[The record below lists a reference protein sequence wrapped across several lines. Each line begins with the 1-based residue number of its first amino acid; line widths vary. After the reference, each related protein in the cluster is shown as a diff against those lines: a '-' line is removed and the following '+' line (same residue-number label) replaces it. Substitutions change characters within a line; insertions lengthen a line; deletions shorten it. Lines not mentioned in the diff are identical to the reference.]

1 MTGSNEALAL
11 KAALRMDL
19 NAFVHKV
26 FKTVSPGDV
35 YRPNWHIEAI
45 THELIRCRDGD
56 NTRLLITQPPR
67 SLKSI
72 CTSVAFVAWA
82 LGHDS
87 ALRFICVSYSQ
98 DLATELARQFRLVID
113 SAWYKDLFPKMRLAK
128 DTGDHCVTTRGG
140 GRLATS
146 IGGTLTGRGA
156 DIIIID
162 DPLKPEEALSETARS
177 KVISWYN
184 STLTSRLNDKEKGV
198 IIVVMQRLH
207 QDDLVGHLLDKGGWQ
222 HLDLPAIA
230 VEDQVI
236 RLGGGALYH
245 RAAGDVL
252 HPERESLATLDRL
265 KAQHG
270 SLTFSA
276 QYQQRPIPVEGNL
289 VKRDWFRF
297 YDTLPETERRLTLVQ
312 SWDVAGTTG
321 DTSDW
326 SVCATWAMD
335 RKSFYLMDLWR
346 GRLQYPDLK
355 RKVIA
360 LQEQHGADTVL
371 IEKAGLGLNL
381 VQDLLADSPP
391 RFPRPIGII
400 PKGDKLTRMEAES
413 ARIEGGHVLLPR
425 DAPWLDTYLNEIL
438 AFPNGHHD
446 DQVDSTSQFLNWA
459 WQKQGRAYR
468 SKITAFPV
476 VIEGDWDDPY

>member
-1 MTGSNEALAL
+1 MMTGSNEAQAL
-11 KAALRMDL
+11 KAALRTDL
-19 NAFVHKV
+19 NAFVHKT
-26 FKTVSPGDV
+26 FNTVSPGDAFL
-35 YRPNWHIEAI
+35 RNWHIEAI
-45 THELIRCRDGD
+45 THELIRCRGGD
-56 NTRLLITQPPR
+56 NTRLLVTQPPR

-82 LGHDS
+82 LGHDP

-98 DLATELARQFRLVID
+98 ELASELARQFRLVID
-113 SAWYKDLFPKMRLAK
+113 SAWYKDLFPGMRLAR
-128 DTGDHCVTTRGG
+128 DTGHHCVTTRGG

-162 DPLKPEEALSETARS
+162 DPLKPEDALSEAARS
-177 KVISWYN
+177 QVINWYG
-184 STLTSRLNDKEKGV
+184 STLISRLNDKKRGV

-230 VEDQVI
+230 PEDQVI
-236 RLGGGALYH
+236 RLGEDALYH
-245 RAAGDVL
+245 RATGDVL
-252 HPERESLATLDRL
+252 HPEREPLTTLERIRADL
-265 KAQHG
+265 G

-297 YDTLPETERRLTLVQ
+297 YDALPGTEHRLSRVQ
-312 SWDVAGTTG
+312 SWDVAGTTA
-321 DTSDW
+321 DSSDW
-326 SVCATWAMD
+326 SVCTTWAMD
-335 RKSFYLMDLWR
+335 RKSFYLVDLWR

-360 LQEQHGADTVL
+360 LQEHHGADMVL

-381 VQDLLADSPP
+381 VQDLMADSPV
-391 RFPRPIGII
+391 RFPRPIGIT

-413 ARIEGGHVLLPR
+413 ARIEAGHVLLPR
-425 DAPWLDTYLNEIL
+425 DAPWMDTYLNELL
-438 AFPNGHHD
+438 AFPNGRHD

-459 WQKQGRAYR
+459 WQRQAHTGHASYF
-468 SKITAFPV
+468 APV
-476 VIEGDWDDPY
+476 VIEG